1 MKTFTIENETNN
13 ITLHTMI
20 QDAEGVPNAEW
31 FRNEAG
37 LSKLAAEG
45 PAARLV
51 EIWNTLPGVTP
62 VKKFKD
68 RTTAV
73 SRIWKAIQ
81 SLDMA
86 EQAPV
91 DESSPIPEK
100 VPVTGNPE
108 ANSVADVPETASIA
122 DQEASETAHPEA
134 VISDLTGPAPAKPV
148 AQQRPTSH
156 RKRLPRRPRPLGRRK
171 RPTRHERR
179 HAAGGEQDQPGDR
192 HAQRSAVFGVP
203 SRSPP
208 ATRCGA
214 TISRCCCC
222 CHLAE

>member
-37 LSKLAAEG
+37 LSKLAAEW

-62 VKKFKD
+62 VEKFKD

-81 SLDMA
+81 IL
-86 EQAPV
+86 
-91 DESSPIPEK
+91 
-100 VPVTGNPE
+100 
-108 ANSVADVPETASIA
+108 ANSGKGSGYRES
-122 DQEASETAHPEA
+122 
-134 VISDLTGPAPAKPV
+134 
-148 AQQRPTSH
+148 R
-156 RKRLPRRPRPLGRRK
+156 
-171 RPTRHERR
+171 
-179 HAAGGEQDQPGDR
+179 GE
-192 HAQRSAVFGVP
+192 F
-203 SRSPP
+203 
-208 ATRCGA
+208 RCGRSGDGFDCRSGGQRNGA
-214 TISRCCCC
+214 PRSSHFGSHGTRPC
-222 CHLAE
+222 